1 MFIVAFVF
9 ARLGKGM
16 LKLSRQT
23 LIMGLIGGLV
33 SGTAYGLVIYVKST
47 APLGLVS
54 TFRETSVVFAAL
66 IGMLLLGERPW
77 KLRLRS
83 EEHTSELQSRRN
95 LVCRLLLEK
104 KNKTT
109 QHLVY

>member
-1 MFIVAFVF
+1 
-9 ARLGKGM
+9 M

-77 KLRLRS
+77 KLRLMAS
-83 EEHTSELQSRRN
+83 MVVATGVVIIGLGSI
-95 LVCRLLLEK
+95 
-104 KNKTT
+104 
-109 QHLVY
+109 